1 MWLCASNAG
10 GEELNRFVEA
20 YRFMRAKERQAVGR
34 GNDAG
39 FSIMP
44 TFDATWVVPELSD
57 DQGAHFKR
65 GFLGHAFDIAFC
77 GE

>member
-1 MWLCASNAG
+1 MVFLVVLLVRG
-10 GEELNRFVEA
+10 VQLRF
-20 YRFMRAKERQAVGR
+20 RCNWW
-34 GNDAG
+34 GNTIL
-39 FSIMP
+39 S
-44 TFDATWVVPELSD
+44 FDATWVVPELSD